1 VTKIPVDTGIWAA
14 FYAAARQPHSFP
26 VLTGFNANIDRIIP
40 VTPLLLESLRRQSGP
55 CFDRLVRRLLHSMRY
70 CSADEMVVRR
80 PEIYNAFSL
89 FFSRKGVMALGG
101 QAGIAAARLH
111 QLGFGPVTC
120 IVPNAGSC
128 TRALLKS
135 SAIIP
140 ITFGAKPAKHPDRI
154 HFVLEHSPGLV
165 PLAPGTVPRNN
176 RFIVSPAHE
185 SSTLIIPAEAE
196 ESFIAEIS
204 SCTRAFLSGYQYLKT
219 DEDFYNASRQ
229 LARIRAAN
237 PGMRTHIECVG
248 GIPPRILD
256 LMVRHILP
264 HADSVGMNEQEI
276 GALAR
281 VLALRGITDRD
292 GSLAPDRL
300 VQMALA
306 VSRATGVSRL
316 HLHTFGYYVLV
327 QIPGSGHSEGSRDS
341 LLLAAREAAA
351 AAGGDHRVIS
361 PDGLLVYSSIRIKYG
376 PDKPVGIFGI
386 GDRMVIVVP
395 ACISLPPRR
404 TTGLGDIIS
413 SVAFVADPF

>member
-1 VTKIPVDTGIWAA
+1 MTKIPVDTGIWAA
-14 FYAAARQPHSFP
+14 LYAAARQPHSFP

-111 QLGFGPVTC
+111 QAWLS
-120 IVPNAGSC
+120 AGHLYC
-128 TRALLKS
+128 PKCRQLYRALLKS

-140 ITFGAKPAKHPDRI
+140 ITFGAKPAEHPDRI

-204 SCTRAFLSGYQYLKT
+204 SCTGLFSPVTSTLKRTRIFTMPPGSLPGSALQTPACAHISNAWAGSRPAYLISWSDT
-219 DEDFYNASRQ
+219 SYH
-229 LARIRAAN
+229 
-237 PGMRTHIECVG
+237 MRT
-248 GIPPRILD
+248 
-256 LMVRHILP
+256 
-264 HADSVGMNEQEI
+264 A
-276 GALAR
+276 
-281 VLALRGITDRD
+281 
-292 GSLAPDRL
+292 
-300 VQMALA
+300 
-306 VSRATGVSRL
+306 
-316 HLHTFGYYVLV
+316 
-327 QIPGSGHSEGSRDS
+327 
-341 LLLAAREAAA
+341 
-351 AAGGDHRVIS
+351 
-361 PDGLLVYSSIRIKYG
+361 
-376 PDKPVGIFGI
+376 
-386 GDRMVIVVP
+386 
-395 ACISLPPRR
+395 
-404 TTGLGDIIS
+404 
-413 SVAFVADPF
+413 